1 MDVISISIAMPTASK
16 TLEKAIE
23 HAKSDNI
30 VMIGSRG
37 DRGGNREMVFPADL
51 DEVISISSFTNL
63 GKKTG
68 STETSAQYFF
78 QGENVSIPA
87 EPSYL
92 ESQKRASGSSVA
104 TALAA
109 GIAALTLSCR
119 RLGDDEKRVDRIKTV
134 RSVFD
139 RMTLPDQDRYVRPW
153 KVFKDEN
160 MDHEEGWL
168 WLKSNFGSKGDFCL

>member
-1 MDVISISIAMPTASK
+1 MPTPSK
-16 TLEKAIE
+16 PLEKAIE
-23 HAKSDNI
+23 SAKSNNI

-37 DRGGNREMVFPADL
+37 DRGGNRDLVYPADY
-51 DEVISISSFTNL
+51 DEVISISSYTNL
-63 GKKTG
+63 GDKTG

-119 RLGDDEKRVDRIKTV
+119 RLGDNETKVDRIKTV
-134 RSVFD
+134 KSVFD
-139 RMTLPDQDRYVRPW
+139 RMTLPDQDKYVRPW

-160 MDHEEGWL
+160 MDAEEGWQ
-168 WLKSNFGSKGDFCL
+168 WLKSNFGTKGDFCL